1 MLVSGVCLTSANGR
15 LGWGWV
21 TGRERSGGIS
31 SLLPRPPQGCSFTL
45 TLFLSLG
52 PHLSGTLS
60 QSDSFGQHLLMMLPL
75 APSDLQVV
83 MLPGFSL
90 GSSLF
95 LVISLN
101 PIVLTAFLLL
111 CTYVRPKAQMTPI
124 HKGVYSTRRP

>member
-1 MLVSGVCLTSANGR
+1 MGHRKREKRGYFFPAPLPPTRLQLHLDSVPPLRATSVR
-15 LGWGWV
+15 HPL
-21 TGRERSGGIS
+21 
-31 SLLPRPPQGCSFTL
+31 
-45 TLFLSLG
+45 
-52 PHLSGTLS
+52 

-75 APSDLQVV
+75 ASLDLQVV